1 MFVNQGRFCPAGD
14 TGNVCSHFWLSQLG
28 GCAPLGSSED
38 RAGMLQVILHVT
50 RQAHPP
56 QRITQPSVLSVEA
69 EKPTRNPH
77 TSVLPSVGAFI
88 SRGAQ
93 QYELLVSRS
102 QLASNG
108 SNVLI
113 SSSWPCRL
121 LVSSRWLSAER
132 AVLSLRIREGIVR

>member
-1 MFVNQGRFCPAGD
+1 
-14 TGNVCSHFWLSQLG
+14 
-28 GCAPLGSSED
+28 
-38 RAGMLQVILHVT
+38 MLQVILHVT
-50 RQAHPP
+50 GQAHPP

-132 AVLSLRIREGIVR
+132 AVLS